1 MKSGDIEDQSVV
13 KKEEIEVIKAYREGE
28 ENVSVKQESMTEV
41 KRVKEENKNLK
52 KKVARLTLSLKDCK
66 CKSKFKPEGGTI
78 KMEGAE
84 EVCSAKEPK
93 EGGGEDEEGGGSL
106 ERGEGSTKVVQAKP
120 VKRKLRGKKTN
131 ENYNREVGD
140 EDIDDPDIIVDN
152 EPNHMDRAAKCKKII
167 Q

>member
-1 MKSGDIEDQSVV
+1 M
-13 KKEEIEVIKAYREGE
+13 IKAERERE

-78 KMEGAE
+78 KMESA

-93 EGGGEDEEGGGSL
+93 EGGGEDEEGRGSL

-120 VKRKLRGKKTN
+120 VKRKLTGKKTN
-131 ENYNREVGD
+131 VNYNSEVG
-140 EDIDDPDIIVDN
+140 E
-152 EPNHMDRAAKCKKII
+152 
-167 Q
+167 